1 MSDTKRRSSPSDR
14 PPEDLKRER
23 DAFIEQFF
31 RKGAQFTEDLLS
43 EHKRLSER
51 IAELEAENSKLRAH
65 LASDTAMRDLL
76 KKIEQLEQ
84 EKGELLQR
92 STQMEAVTSKYSVRF
107 AEVEDELANLA
118 NLHVATSQLHSGRS
132 VRAVVRTLKE
142 LLAQFIGAAAY
153 AIYLAS
159 PDRKELIA
167 IASEGVNTAEI
178 ARLPVSSGSSGPE
191 GRVAETFVTGEL
203 FWVKSSDTSKG
214 SIANPA
220 ATIPLR
226 LDTYTIGVIAIF
238 ATLTQKTEFFRVD
251 SELFKLLGEQAAS
264 ALVSARL
271 FTDADRKVPP
281 VHAFLDSE
289 D

>member
-14 PPEDLKRER
+14 PPEDLKKER

-31 RKGAQFTEDLLS
+31 RKGAQFTEDLLT
-43 EHKRLSER
+43 EHKRLSDR
-51 IAELEAENSKLRAH
+51 ITELEAENSKLRAH

-76 KKIEQLEQ
+76 KKIEQLEH
-84 EKGELLQR
+84 EKVELLQH
-92 STQMEAVTSKYSVRF
+92 STHMEAVTSKYSVRF

-132 VRAVVRTLKE
+132 VRAVIRTLKE

-178 ARLPVSSGSSGPE
+178 ARLPASASE
-191 GRVAETFVTGEL
+191 GRVAETFATGEL
-203 FWVKSSDTSKG
+203 FWMKSSDTSKG
-214 SIANPA
+214 SLANPA

-226 LDTYTIGVIAIF
+226 IDTYTIGVIAIF

-251 SELFKLLGEQAAS
+251 SELFKLLGDQAAS

>member
-14 PPEDLKRER
+14 PPEDLKKER

-31 RKGAQFTEDLLS
+31 RKGAQFTEDLLT
-43 EHKRLSER
+43 EHKRLSDR
-51 IAELEAENSKLRAH
+51 ITELEAENSKLRAH

-92 STQMEAVTSKYSVRF
+92 STHMEAVTSKYSVRF

-132 VRAVVRTLKE
+132 VRAVIRTLKE

-167 IASEGVNTAEI
+167 VASEGVNTAEI
-178 ARLPVSSGSSGPE
+178 ARLPASASE
-191 GRVAETFVTGEL
+191 GRVAETFATGEL
-203 FWVKSSDTSKG
+203 FWMKSSDTSKG
-214 SIANPA
+214 SLANPA

-226 LDTYTIGVIAIF
+226 IDTYTIGVIAIF

-251 SELFKLLGEQAAS
+251 SELFKLLGDQAAS